1 MAEQAAARAM
11 NAVLTGGGVMGAMI
25 AAHDW
30 SGTPLGPIDM
40 WPVGLRGALGVCL
53 ASEFPMVIFWG
64 PELTQL
70 YNDAFVPILGEK
82 HPSALGAPAEETWRE
97 VWDVVGPMLNGVV
110 ESGRAAYFEDLLVV
124 PTRNGFPEET
134 YFTFTYAPAR
144 DDAGN
149 VAGVFAVVSETT
161 GKVLGDRRMAILH
174 QLAERTM
181 TAISAADAAEAAA
194 EVFSGHPIDVPFALI
209 YLLAPDGDTA
219 TLASAAG
226 LSPGGELS
234 PVFVDLAAR
243 TATAWPLAAALT
255 GPLVAPCPPSPE
267 LPPTREGFDP
277 IRRALVLP
285 IGSSSGQRSAGIL
298 VAGLN
303 SGRPLDDD
311 YRAFLGLVGG
321 HIAAAVTN
329 AVAFDHERRRAE
341 QLAALGEARSRFFA
355 NVSHEL
361 RTPLTLML
369 GPLEDA
375 LADSTGPHPRD
386 REGVELAHRNAL
398 RQLNLVNKLLD
409 FSRAE
414 AGATEPRLEAVDL
427 AELTSH
433 LADLFRPVLSHSG
446 LTFEVDCPPLSH
458 PVLVDR
464 GMWEKIVLN
473 LLSNAFKFTFEGG
486 VRVSL
491 DLDPEASVRLRVAD
505 TGTGIP
511 PEDVGRLFERFH
523 QVPGGRSRSAEGSG
537 IGLSLVCELVDLL
550 QGGIDVTSEVGV
562 GSVFTVTIPFEPV
575 DGAVEPCTTA
585 PETAGFI
592 EEAMSWTAGQPP
604 VEHGPVEVLVVDDN
618 ADMRAYLNRVLAP
631 HWRIHAV
638 PDGRRALQFLEAAQS
653 PPELVLTDV
662 MMPDLDG
669 FGLLKAIRAADHLR
683 DIPVIMVS
691 ARAGQEAVIEGL
703 DADADADD
711 YLVKPFTSAE
721 LIARVRTNLTTA
733 RSRRHAA
740 DRIRALSAVAQELSG
755 SLQPRHAA
763 EILAG
768 HMVPDYSDGCSVW
781 LPTEDD
787 PEVRRLAHLATGPGL
802 SPQLRHALSEPGEA
816 PAGTLDLP
824 FGYVDATG
832 QRTAMLR
839 LASSSLRFDERVW
852 LRELLDLAGLALTNA
867 ASYRHEH
874 GIALQLQQ
882 SLLPM
887 ALPVSK
893 RYKLASR
900 YRAGAAGHQVGGD
913 WYDAFHLP
921 DGRLGLTIGDVIG
934 NGIQAAALMGRVR
947 SAMRAYVLEG
957 MPPARAMEK
966 VNVFLE
972 SVGRNQF
979 TTAFAAVYDLDTR
992 WLEYANA
999 GHLPPL
1005 LVADEEAE
1013 LLDVRPNLCLGLQ
1026 TTFTYIGQRVWL
1038 TPGSTLLLYTDGLVE
1053 RRDEFLD
1060 DRLAQ
1065 LRDAFAGFSGNS
1077 DEMCD
1082 HALTAMSV
1090 PAQHADDDIA
1100 LLTLSV

>member
-11 NAVLTGGGVMGAMI
+11 NAVLMSGGVTGAMI
-25 AAHDW
+25 AAQDW
-30 SGTPLGPIDM
+30 SGTALGPVDT
-40 WPVGLRGALGVCL
+40 WPAGLRGVLEVSLG
-53 ASEFPMVIFWG
+53 SEIPVFVFWG
-64 PELTQL
+64 PDLTHL
-70 YNDAFVPILGEK
+70 YNDAFIPILGEK

-97 VWDVVGPMLNGVV
+97 VWDVLGPTLNGVV
-110 ESGRAAYFEDLLVV
+110 TSGRAARVEDLLVI
-124 PTRNGFPEET
+124 TSRHGSPEET
-134 YFTFTYAPAR
+134 YFTFTCGPAR
-144 DDAGN
+144 DASGA
-149 VAGVFAVVSETT
+149 VAGVFGVVRETT
-161 GKVLGDRRMAILH
+161 AEVLGDRRRAILH
-174 QLAERTM
+174 RLAERTM
-181 TAISAADAAEAAA
+181 TAVSAADAAETAA
-194 EVFSGHPIDVPFALI
+194 EVFSGHPIDIPFALI
-209 YLLAPDGDTA
+209 YLLAPDRSIA
-219 TLASAAG
+219 TLAGAAG
-226 LSPGGELS
+226 LRPGGRLS
-234 PVFVDLAAR
+234 PLTVDLAASE
-243 TATAWPLAAALT
+243 TAWPLAAALN
-255 GPLVAPCPPSPE
+255 GAVVAPCPPSPE
-267 LPPTREGFDP
+267 LPPARAGFDP
-277 IRRALVLP
+277 VGHALVLP
-285 IGSSSGQRSAGIL
+285 LGSSGIL
-298 VAGLN
+298 VAGLH

-311 YRAFLGLVGG
+311 HRTFLDMVGGLV
-321 HIAAAVTN
+321 AAALGN
-329 AVAFDHERRRAE
+329 AAAFDHERRRAE
-341 QLAALGEARSRFFA
+341 AGSRFLGD
-355 NVSHEL
+355 VSHEL

-369 GPLEDA
+369 SPLADV

-386 REGVELAHRNAL
+386 RDGVELAYRNAL
-398 RQLNLVNKLLD
+398 RQLNLVNELLD
-409 FSRAE
+409 FSRAD
-414 AGATEPRLEAVDL
+414 AGAVEPRPQAVDL
-427 AELTSH
+427 ARLTSQ
-433 LADLFRPVLSHSG
+433 LADLFRPAISHSG
-446 LTFEVDCPPLSH
+446 LTFDVDCPPLPQ
-458 PVLVDR
+458 PVSVDR

-473 LLSNAFKFTFEGG
+473 LLSNAFTFTFEGG

-491 DLDPEASVRLRVAD
+491 GLDHEGSVRLQVAD

-511 PEDVGRLFERFH
+511 PEEVGRLFERFH

-537 IGLSLVCELVDLL
+537 IGLSLVRELVELL
-550 QGGIDVTSEVGV
+550 KGSIDVTSEPGV

-575 DGAVEPCTTA
+575 KGAVEPYTA
-585 PETAGFI
+585 TPETAAFI
-592 EEAMSWTAGQPP
+592 EEATSWTAGQPP
-604 VEHGPVEVLVVDDN
+604 VEPGPVEVLVVDDS
-618 ADMRAYLNRVLAP
+618 ADMRAYLTRVLAP

-638 PDGRRALQFLEAAQS
+638 ADGRRALDFLEAAQS

-669 FGLLKAIRAADHLR
+669 FALLKAIRAADRLR
-683 DIPVIMVS
+683 GIPVIMVS

-703 DADADADD
+703 DADADD

-740 DRIRALSAVAQELSG
+740 DRIRALSAVAQKLSG
-755 SLQPRHAA
+755 SLQPRHVA
-763 EILAG
+763 EILAE
-768 HMVPDYSDGCSVW
+768 HLVPDYSDGCSVW

-787 PEVRRLAHLATGPGL
+787 PEALRLAHLATGPRL
-802 SPQLRHALSEPGEA
+802 SPESRHALSEPGEA
-816 PAGTLDLP
+816 TAGTLDLP
-824 FGYVDATG
+824 FEYADATG

-839 LASSSLRFDERVW
+839 LASSSLGFDERVW
-852 LRELLDLAGLALTNA
+852 LRELLDVAGSALTNA

-966 VNVFLE
+966 VNIFLE

-979 TTAFAAVYDLDTR
+979 TTAFSAVYDLETR
-992 WLEYANA
+992 WLEFANA
-999 GHLPPL
+999 GHLPPV
-1005 LVADEEAE
+1005 LVAGGEAE

-1026 TTFTYIGQRVWL
+1026 TTFTYTGQRVRL
-1038 TPGSTLLLYTDGLVE
+1038 APGSTLLLYTDGLVE

-1060 DRLAQ
+1060 DRLAR
-1065 LRDAFAGFSGNS
+1065 LRDAFAGFSGS
-1077 DEMCD
+1077 HDEICD
-1082 HALTAMSV
+1082 HALRAMSV
-1090 PAQHADDDIA
+1090 PTQHADDDIA